1 MIEERRSYEFSNTI
15 KGAAYLLIKAKVRGT
30 ILRHHLTSSQWA
42 AVAVEADE
50 IIAAI
55 AEAVEQE
62 RRSKIAESRQS
73 ETSQLIDQSKNHND
87 SKAAHKAAELFNTN
101 RTYINDAA
109 KLKTERPDAFEKLKS
124 GAATITQIKR
134 EIKEEQCVASCRNK
148 ALG

>member
-1 MIEERRSYEFSNTI
+1 M
-15 KGAAYLLIKAKVRGT
+15 
-30 ILRHHLTSSQWA
+30 
-42 AVAVEADE
+42 AVEADE

-62 RRSKIAESRQS
+62 RLEKQKANAANQHVEALGNKLP
-73 ETSQLIDQSKNHND
+73 EGKSKNYD
-87 SKAAHKAAELFNTN
+87 EAKTAHKAAELFNTN